1 MDYETWETTVSRVLK
16 DDALWNVKAYRL
28 ALYASDMGWPDITRL
43 AHDPRTSRLSGQLC
57 RALGSV
63 GANIAEGYSRS
74 SHKEKAHYYEYAL
87 GSARESRHWYWEGRQ
102 VIGEQVVE
110 DRLSTLTE
118 IIRLL
123 LAMIPDQRGYIVRE
137 ESADYLPEE
146 HLESE

>member
-123 LAMIPDQRGYIVRE
+123 LAMIPDQRGYIV
-137 ESADYLPEE
+137 YLPEE